1 MNWDQVESR
10 WKDLRGSAKENWGK
24 LTDAD
29 LDEISGKRGQITGKV
44 QTIYEVTRR
53 EADKQVW
60 DWGKTVE
67 RTQKENCLGW

>member
-10 WKDLRGSAKENWGK
+10 WKDLMSSAKDNWGK

-29 LDEISGKRGQITGKV
+29 LDTIGGKREQLISKI
-44 QTIYEVTRR
+44 QTVYGISKR

-67 RTQKENCLGW
+67 RGQKKIA